1 MCRSAAGQLVILRG
15 PDCALQLLFMSES
28 SRPLKEPMLPAE
40 RRAALGLAAIFALRM
55 LGLFIVLPVFAVAAR
70 GLVGGQD
77 VAAVGLALG
86 AYGLTQACLQLP
98 LGFAADRWGRKPVIA
113 FGLSLFV
120 VGSLVCALADSI
132 DTMTWGRMIQGSGA
146 ISAAITAL
154 VADLTRD
161 SQRSKAMAMIGGS
174 IALMFALSLAL
185 APVIYGWVGLNGLFW
200 LTGGLGLGAFWALF
214 RWVPPAPALPKPQAG
229 TFVLVLRDSRLL
241 RLNLG
246 VFLLHTIQIAMW
258 VAVPAL
264 LIQMA
269 GLPLSQHWMVYL
281 PAVLVAL
288 GLLWPAMVQA
298 ERYKRMQ
305 QVYSLA
311 VLMLCLA
318 QVGFVGLIQRSGPD
332 TFPAMML
339 IFSLIAVF
347 FSGFNMLE
355 ALQPS
360 LISRIAPATGK
371 AQALGVYNT
380 LQSLGLFAGGTAGGW
395 LLQTGGF
402 VSVFIG
408 CGLLALVWFVISLKW
423 PVRLPS

>member
-1 MCRSAAGQLVILRG
+1 
-15 PDCALQLLFMSES
+15 
-28 SRPLKEPMLPAE
+28 MLPAE

-70 GLVGGQD
+70 TLVGGQD
-77 VAAVGLALG
+77 MAAVGLALG

-98 LGFAADRWGRKPVIA
+98 LGMAADRWGRKPVIT
-113 FGLSLFV
+113 FGLALFV
-120 VGSLVCALADSI
+120 LGSVICALADSV

-185 APVIYGWVGLNGLFW
+185 APVFYGWIGLGGLFW
-200 LTGGLGLGAFWALF
+200 LTAGLGLGAFWALF
-214 RWVPPAPALPKPQAG
+214 RVVPAAPPLPVPVAG
-229 TFVLVLRDSRLL
+229 TFALVLRDARLF

-246 VFLLHTIQIAMW
+246 VFILHAIQIAMW

-264 LIQMA
+264 LVQMA
-269 GLPLSQHWMVYL
+269 NLPLARHWMVYL

-288 GLLWPAMVQA
+288 VVLWPAMMQA
-298 ERYKRMQ
+298 ERHGRMA
-305 QVYSLA
+305 QVFSVAILFLCVVQVGFLGLLLLTDISGDAA
-311 VLMLCLA
+311 VLMVFA
-318 QVGFVGLIQRSGPD
+318 
-332 TFPAMML
+332 
-339 IFSLIAVF
+339 LIALF

-360 LISRIAPATGK
+360 LISRIAPTAGK
-371 AQALGVYNT
+371 AQALGLYNT
-380 LQSLGLFAGGTAGGW
+380 LQSLGLFAGGAGGGF
-395 LLQTGGF
+395 LLQAGGYAA
-402 VSVFIG
+402 VFAG
-408 CGLLALVWFVISLKW
+408 CGLLALIWLGISWKW
-423 PVRLPS
+423 PARVPA

>member
-1 MCRSAAGQLVILRG
+1 
-15 PDCALQLLFMSES
+15 
-28 SRPLKEPMLPAE
+28 MLPAE

-70 GLVGGQD
+70 TLVGGQD
-77 VAAVGLALG
+77 MAAVGLALG

-98 LGFAADRWGRKPVIA
+98 LGMAADRWGRKPVIA
-113 FGLSLFV
+113 FGLALFV
-120 VGSLVCALADSI
+120 LGSVICALADSV

-185 APVIYGWVGLNGLFW
+185 APVFYGWIGLGGLFW
-200 LTGGLGLGAFWALF
+200 LTAGLGLGAFWALF
-214 RWVPPAPALPKPQAG
+214 RVVPAAPPLPVPVAG
-229 TFVLVLRDSRLL
+229 TFALVLRDARLF

-246 VFLLHTIQIAMW
+246 VFILHAIQIAMW

-264 LIQMA
+264 LVQMA
-269 GLPLSQHWMVYL
+269 NLPLARHWMVYL

-288 GLLWPAMVQA
+288 VVLWPAMMQA
-298 ERYKRMQ
+298 ERHGRMA
-305 QVYSLA
+305 QVFSVAILFLCVVQVGFLGLLLLTDISGDAA
-311 VLMLCLA
+311 VLMVFA
-318 QVGFVGLIQRSGPD
+318 
-332 TFPAMML
+332 
-339 IFSLIAVF
+339 LIALF

-360 LISRIAPATGK
+360 LISRIAPMAGK
-371 AQALGVYNT
+371 AQALGLYNT
-380 LQSLGLFAGGTAGGW
+380 LQSLGLFAGGAGGGF
-395 LLQTGGF
+395 LLQAGGYAA
-402 VSVFIG
+402 VFAG
-408 CGLLALVWFVISLKW
+408 CGLLALIWLGISWKW
-423 PVRLPS
+423 PARVSA

>member
-1 MCRSAAGQLVILRG
+1 
-15 PDCALQLLFMSES
+15 
-28 SRPLKEPMLPAE
+28 MLPAE

-70 GLVGGQD
+70 TLVGGQD
-77 VAAVGLALG
+77 MAAVGLALG

-98 LGFAADRWGRKPVIA
+98 LGMAADRWGRKPVIT
-113 FGLSLFV
+113 FGLALFV
-120 VGSLVCALADSI
+120 LGSVICALADSV

-185 APVIYGWVGLNGLFW
+185 APVFYGWIGLGGLFW
-200 LTGGLGLGAFWALF
+200 LTAGLGLGAFWALF
-214 RWVPPAPALPKPQAG
+214 RVVPVAPPLPEPVAG
-229 TFVLVLRDSRLL
+229 TFALVLRDARLF

-246 VFLLHTIQIAMW
+246 VFILHAIQIAMW

-264 LIQMA
+264 LVQMA
-269 GLPLSQHWMVYL
+269 NLPLARHWMVYL

-288 GLLWPAMVQA
+288 VVLWPAMMQA
-298 ERYKRMQ
+298 ERHGRMA
-305 QVYSLA
+305 QVFSVAILFLCVVQVGFLGLLLLTDISGDAA
-311 VLMLCLA
+311 VLMVFA
-318 QVGFVGLIQRSGPD
+318 
-332 TFPAMML
+332 
-339 IFSLIAVF
+339 LIALF

-360 LISRIAPATGK
+360 LISRIAPTAGK
-371 AQALGVYNT
+371 AQALGLYNT
-380 LQSLGLFAGGTAGGW
+380 LQSLGLFAGGAGGGF
-395 LLQTGGF
+395 LLQAGGYAA
-402 VSVFIG
+402 VFAG
-408 CGLLALVWFVISLKW
+408 CGLLALIWLGISWKW
-423 PVRLPS
+423 PARVPA

>member
-1 MCRSAAGQLVILRG
+1 
-15 PDCALQLLFMSES
+15 
-28 SRPLKEPMLPAE
+28 MLPAE

-70 GLVGGQD
+70 TLVGGQD
-77 VAAVGLALG
+77 MAAVGLALG

-98 LGFAADRWGRKPVIA
+98 LGMAADRWGRKPVIA
-113 FGLSLFV
+113 FGLALFV
-120 VGSLVCALADSI
+120 LGSVICALADSV

-185 APVIYGWVGLNGLFW
+185 APVFYGWIGLGGLFW
-200 LTGGLGLGAFWALF
+200 LTAGLGLGAFWALF
-214 RWVPPAPALPKPQAG
+214 RVVPAAPPLPVPVAG
-229 TFVLVLRDSRLL
+229 TFALVLRDARLF

-246 VFLLHTIQIAMW
+246 VFILRAIQIAMW

-264 LIQMA
+264 LVQMA
-269 GLPLSQHWMVYL
+269 NLPLARHWMVYL

-288 GLLWPAMVQA
+288 VVLWPAMMQA
-298 ERYKRMQ
+298 ERHGRMA
-305 QVYSLA
+305 QVFSVAILFLCVVQVGFLGLLLLTDISGDAA
-311 VLMLCLA
+311 VLMVFA
-318 QVGFVGLIQRSGPD
+318 
-332 TFPAMML
+332 
-339 IFSLIAVF
+339 LIALF

-360 LISRIAPATGK
+360 LISRIAPTAGK
-371 AQALGVYNT
+371 AQALGLYNT
-380 LQSLGLFAGGTAGGW
+380 LQSLGLFAGGAGGGF
-395 LLQTGGF
+395 LLQAGGDAA
-402 VSVFIG
+402 VFAG
-408 CGLLALVWFVISLKW
+408 CGLLALIWLGISWKW
-423 PVRLPS
+423 PARVPT

>member
-1 MCRSAAGQLVILRG
+1 
-15 PDCALQLLFMSES
+15 
-28 SRPLKEPMLPAE
+28 MLPAE

-70 GLVGGQD
+70 TLVGGQD
-77 VAAVGLALG
+77 MAAVGLALG

-98 LGFAADRWGRKPVIA
+98 LGMAADRWGRKPVIA
-113 FGLSLFV
+113 FGLALFV
-120 VGSLVCALADSI
+120 LGSVICALADSV

-185 APVIYGWVGLNGLFW
+185 APVFYGWIGLGGLFW
-200 LTGGLGLGAFWALF
+200 LTAGLGLGAFWALF
-214 RWVPPAPALPKPQAG
+214 RVVPAAPPLPVPVAG
-229 TFVLVLRDSRLL
+229 TFALVLRDARLF

-246 VFLLHTIQIAMW
+246 VFILHAIQIAMW

-264 LIQMA
+264 LVQMA
-269 GLPLSQHWMVYL
+269 NLPLARHWMVYL

-288 GLLWPAMVQA
+288 VVLWPAMMQA
-298 ERYKRMQ
+298 ERHGRMA
-305 QVYSLA
+305 QVFSVAILFLCVVQVGFLGLLLLTDISGDAA
-311 VLMLCLA
+311 VLMVFA
-318 QVGFVGLIQRSGPD
+318 
-332 TFPAMML
+332 
-339 IFSLIAVF
+339 LIALF

-360 LISRIAPATGK
+360 LISRIAPMAGK
-371 AQALGVYNT
+371 AQALGLYNT
-380 LQSLGLFAGGTAGGW
+380 LQSLGLFAGGAGGGF
-395 LLQTGGF
+395 LLQAGGYAA
-402 VSVFIG
+402 VFAG
-408 CGLLALVWFVISLKW
+408 CGLLALIWLGISWKW
-423 PVRLPS
+423 PARVPA